1 VAAGA
6 ALPAVVSVEMKFDGE
21 SKLTDE
27 GLRAVSSL
35 TGLTSLNRRFCN
47 VTFEGV
53 EALRR
58 DTASSNLHIIQ

>member
-1 VAAGA
+1 
-6 ALPAVVSVEMKFDGE
+6 MKFDGE

-58 DTASSNLHIIQ
+58 DTAYSNLHIIQ